1 MKDKLTY
8 IYPAIQ
14 LLSVVYLLWVT
25 LLPVEARWAEGDM
38 LLMQGSMAVCCIGL
52 TAVLRGAKPRVT
64 LTDGLVMLW
73 MAYYVG
79 RVYIGGEYACAT
91 DSLKTASMCVLY
103 YSLRALFHD
112 TRLSAWWLVA
122 GIILCGCCESLMGLR
137 QMIEGTS
144 RHPVFALTGTFQNP
158 GPYSAYLMT
167 GPVIGIVAWQES
179 REKTLDMICPQC
191 FPERLRAMLRKI
203 TAGQL
208 VLFASLP
215 MAMMLPTTWSR
226 AAIVSISVIAL
237 WLFRHTYRRYRYAVW
252 GACIIIA
259 TALYI
264 IKQGSADGRVI
275 IWHAALTTW
284 SDTPWLGVGTG
295 GFRHAV
301 AEGMSTLHAHGAN
314 LAGAG
319 VTDYSYNILLKILV
333 EQGVVGM
340 LIAVP
345 LSIIALTRLRHT
357 SRPLFYGMVSLV
369 IFSMFSYPFELL
381 PYKVILVLTAAWS
394 ESQIRSMQ
402 CGIGRAKATLLTGM
416 VLLGS
421 WYIHDKV
428 RERYEADTDYSL
440 FRGLQDEAFLKDYYE
455 LRPLEHDNADFLFDF
470 GKALRHASRYND
482 SNAMLREGARCSADP
497 MFHVLIGNN
506 YKDMQQYALAGQ
518 AYRKA
523 FAIMPNR
530 LYPLYQ
536 LMLLYEEQGDR
547 KKAKAVAQHII
558 DMKPKVESPATREMK
573 EKARAIMNDEKI
585 EQTADTMMSR

>member
-1 MKDKLTY
+1 MNDNRTY
-8 IYPAIQ
+8 IYSAIQ
-14 LLSVVYLLWVT
+14 LLTVAYLLWLT
-25 LLPVEARWAEGDM
+25 LLPVEARWAEGDV
-38 LLMQGSMAVCCIGL
+38 LLMQGCVAAGGIGL
-52 TAVLRGAKPRVT
+52 LMLLRGAKPRVT
-64 LTDGLVMLW
+64 LTDGLVLLW

-91 DSLKTASMCVLY
+91 DYLKTASMCILY
-103 YSLRALFHD
+103 FSLRALFHD
-112 TRLSAWWLVA
+112 TQLSAWWLVA
-122 GIILCGCCESLMGLR
+122 GIILCGCCESLMGLH

-167 GPVIGIVAWQES
+167 GLVIGIVAWQECG
-179 REKTLDMICPQC
+179 EKPLGTICPSYL
-191 FPERLRAMLRKI
+191 PERLHAMLRKI

-208 VLFASLP
+208 VLLASLP
-215 MAMMLPTTWSR
+215 MAMMLPATWSR

-237 WLFRHTYRRYRYAVW
+237 WLFRHTYRKYRYAVW
-252 GACIIIA
+252 GACILVA
-259 TALYI
+259 VALYV

-275 IWHAALTTW
+275 IWHAALSTW
-284 SDTPWLGVGTG
+284 SETPWLGVGTG

-301 AEGMSTLHAHGAN
+301 AEGMSTLHAHGAD
-314 LAGAG
+314 LSGAG
-319 VTDYSYNILLKILV
+319 VTDYAYNILLKILV
-333 EQGVVGM
+333 EQGVAGM
-340 LIAVP
+340 LIAIA
-345 LSIIALTRLRHT
+345 LSIMALTRLRHI
-357 SRPLFYGMVSLV
+357 SRPLFYGMVSLAL
-369 IFSMFSYPFELL
+369 FSMFSYPFELL

-394 ESQIRSMQ
+394 ESQSRSMQ
-402 CGIGRAKATLLTGM
+402 CSVGRAKAILLSGM

-428 RERYEADTDYSL
+428 RERYEADKDYSL

-455 LRPLEHDNADFLFDF
+455 LLPMEQDNADFLFDF

-482 SNAMLREGARCSADP
+482 SNAMLRKGARCSADP
-497 MFHVLIGNN
+497 MFHVLMGNN
-506 YKDMQQYALAGQ
+506 YKDMQQYALAEQ

-530 LYPLYQ
+530 LYPLHQ

-547 KKAKAVAQHII
+547 KKAKATAQHII

-573 EKARAIMNDEKI
+573 ERAINIMHYKRG
-585 EQTADTMMSR
+585 SRKSITE